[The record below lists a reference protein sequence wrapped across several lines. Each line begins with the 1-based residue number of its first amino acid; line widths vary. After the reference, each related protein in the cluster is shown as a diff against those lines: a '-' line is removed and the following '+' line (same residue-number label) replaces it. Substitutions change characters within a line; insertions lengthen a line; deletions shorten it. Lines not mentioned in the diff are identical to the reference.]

1 MEPKVPK
8 IYFDPDLN
16 LCYYKSIKK
25 ANAMYIMC
33 CLPKASVTITSHDN
47 IRADSAVWELIT

>member
-25 ANAMYIMC
+25 AN
-33 CLPKASVTITSHDN
+33 VNVDN
-47 IRADSAVWELIT
+47 VLFTQSERDDNESR